1 MLVAGVPMTTPF
13 EALKGV
19 SLKSLTPGCLIDVET
34 KSRHYQIE
42 CLGGDTI
49 RISGHPDHC
58 PRPVSAQ
65 LKGSINEHG
74 VLERGLIERGMRI
87 IFRLN
92 EHLSITTSTVV
103 SVHVDQ
109 PKGVQPYSEGLMSG
123 SYPIPY

>member
-1 MLVAGVPMTTPF
+1 MTTPR
-13 EALKGV
+13 EALSGV
-19 SLKSLTPGCLIDVET
+19 NLNSLTLGCLIDIET
-34 KSRHYQIE
+34 KSRHYRIE

-49 RISGHPDHC
+49 RISGHPEHC

-74 VLERGLIERGMRI
+74 VLELGLIKRGMRI

-103 SVHVDQ
+103 SVRVDQ
-109 PKGVQPYSEGLMSG
+109 PKGVQQYSEGLLSG

>member
-1 MLVAGVPMTTPF
+1 MTAPS
-13 EALKGV
+13 EPGSV
-19 SLKSLTPGCLIDVET
+19 NLKSLTPGSLIDIET
-34 KSRHYQIE
+34 KSRHYRIE
-42 CLGGDTI
+42 YPGGDTI

-74 VLERGLIERGMRI
+74 VLELGLIKRGMRI
-87 IFRLN
+87 MLRLN

-109 PKGVQPYSEGLMSG
+109 PNPARQYPEGLLSG
-123 SYPIPY
+123 THPISY